1 MANRYPLIVDSSSQQ
16 IKEFPSGDTLVID
29 NLQVTGTTTTLETA
43 TLNVEDK
50 NITINY
56 STGDSSSTADGSGLT
71 FQDAVDASTDSTIL
85 WNATNDEFDF
95 SHGIT
100 LPDSQKITFGAGSDL
115 QIYHDGS
122 HSYVTDA
129 GTGDLRLSANNLR
142 MQNADNSVNY
152 IKANNGS
159 NVELFFN
166 NAVKLATTSTG
177 VTVTGALLEDTNRVA
192 TNGRAIAFSLIF
204 G

>member
-50 NITINY
+50 NITVNY
-56 STGDSSSTADGSGLT
+56 STGDSSATADGSGLT
-71 FQDAVDASTDSTIL
+71 FQDAVDASNDATIL

-115 QIYHDGS
+115 QIFHDGS
-122 HSYVTDA
+122 NSYISDV
-129 GTGDLRLSANNLR
+129 GTGSL
-142 MQNADNSVNY
+142 Y
-152 IKANNGS
+152 IKATNLSLSDAAGEQFLNAYSNGG
-159 NVELFFN
+159 VVLYHD
-166 NAVKLATTSTG
+166 NAQKLETTATG
-177 VTVTGALLEDTNRVA
+177 VTVTGALLENSNRVA